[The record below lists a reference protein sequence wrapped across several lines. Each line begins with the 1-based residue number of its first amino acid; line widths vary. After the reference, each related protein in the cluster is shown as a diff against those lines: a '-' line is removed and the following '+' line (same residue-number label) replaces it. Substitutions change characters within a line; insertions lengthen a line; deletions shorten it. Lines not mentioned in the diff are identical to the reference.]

1 MCHEY
6 RSRVWDRART
16 DEDDETEEDLPEFA
30 NEEGGD
36 DVELLTD
43 GGDDDS

>member
-6 RSRVWDRART
+6 TSRVWDR
-16 DEDDETEEDLPEFA
+16 EYESVESDDESDEETPAFL

-36 DVELLTD
+36 EVELLTD
-43 GGDDDS
+43 GGDE

>member
-6 RSRVWDRART
+6 RSRVWDRAR
-16 DEDDETEEDLPEFA
+16 EDDEDETEDDMPAFA
-30 NEEGGD
+30 NEEGSE

-43 GGDDDS
+43 GGDES